1 MSFEPQHSVYVIA
14 EAGVNHNGQLDL
26 AMQLVDAAASAGA
39 DAVKFQTFQADRL
52 ASTSAPKASYQTQT
66 TAANES
72 QHAMLKKLELPF
84 EWHAPLQQHAKKQGI
99 TFLSTP
105 FDMISLGFLQTLQL
119 PLLKVSSG
127 DLTNAPF
134 LWACANSGVPLV
146 VSTGMATLSEV
157 EHALAVIHHSLHHIN
172 EPQNMEAVWSHWVT
186 QTDRSLLTAKVTL
199 LHCTSQ
205 YPTPMN
211 EVNLYAMDTLR
222 HAFHLPVG
230 YSDHTQGTVIPIAA
244 VARGARVIEKH
255 LTLDCHMQGPDHR
268 ASLEPDEFGQMVKA
282 IRQLEVAMGHGHKA
296 PQPSELNTRLAARKQ
311 VVAARPI
318 AKGQTFTRED
328 LETAR
333 SGQGL
338 PPQDL
343 WQLIGC
349 IAQHDFATGE
359 AIQI

>member
-1 MSFEPQHSVYVIA
+1 MSFEHQQSVYVIA
-14 EAGVNHNGQLDL
+14 EAGVNHNGQRDL
-26 AMQLVDAAASAGA
+26 AMQLIDAAASAGA

-52 ASTSAPKASYQTQT
+52 ASATAPKASYQTQT
-66 TAANES
+66 TPANES

-105 FDMISLGFLQTLQL
+105 FDMSSLAFLQTLEL
-119 PLLKVSSG
+119 PMLKISSG
-127 DLTNAPF
+127 DLSNAPF
-134 LWACANSGVPLV
+134 LWLCARSGLPLV

-157 EHALAVIHHSLHHIN
+157 EQALAVIHHSLHHTS
-172 EPQNMEAVWSHWVT
+172 EPQHMQDVWSHWVT
-186 QTDRSLLTAKVTL
+186 QADRRLLTSQVTL

-205 YPTPMN
+205 YPTPMA
-211 EVNLYAMDTLR
+211 EVNLHAMDTLR
-222 HAFHLPVG
+222 DAFHLTVG
-230 YSDHTQGTVIPIAA
+230 YSDHTQGKVIPIAA

-255 LTLDCHMQGPDHR
+255 LTLDCHMQGPDHL

-282 IRQLEVAMGHGHKA
+282 IRQLEVAMGHGHKV
-296 PQPSELNTRLAARKQ
+296 PQASELNTRLAARKQ

-318 AKGQTFTRED
+318 AKGHTFTRED

-338 PPQDL
+338 PAHDL

-349 IAQHDFATGE
+349 VAQQDFAAGQ
-359 AIQI
+359 AIHI

>member
-1 MSFEPQHSVYVIA
+1 MSFEPQQVYVIA

-52 ASTSAPKASYQTQT
+52 ASPTAPKASYQTQT
-66 TAANES
+66 TSANES

-84 EWHAPLQQHAKKQGI
+84 EWHLQLQQYAQKQGI

-105 FDMISLGFLQTLQL
+105 FDLISLKFLQTLQL
-119 PLLKVSSG
+119 PMLKVSSG

-134 LWACANSGVPLV
+134 LWACAHSGMPLV

-157 EHALAVIHHSLHHIN
+157 EQALAVIHHSLHHN
-172 EPQNMEAVWSHWVT
+172 SEPQHMDAVWSHWVA
-186 QTDRSLLTAKVTL
+186 QSDRSLLASQVTL

-205 YPTPMN
+205 YPTPMT
-211 EVNLYAMDTLR
+211 EVNLRAMDTLR
-222 HAFHLPVG
+222 DAFHLPVG
-230 YSDHTQGTVIPIAA
+230 YSDHTKGTAIPIAA

-255 LTLDCHMQGPDHR
+255 LTLDCTMQGPDHR

-282 IRQLEVAMGHGHKA
+282 IRQLEVAMGHGHKV
-296 PQPSELNTRLAARKQ
+296 PQASELNTRLAARKQ
-311 VVAARPI
+311 VVAARSI
-318 AKGQTFTRED
+318 AKGHTLTRED

-338 PPQDL
+338 PAHDL
-343 WQLIGC
+343 WQLIGSV
-349 IAQHDFATGE
+349 AQKDFAAGE
-359 AIQI
+359 AIQT

>member
-1 MSFEPQHSVYVIA
+1 MSFEHQQSVYVIA
-14 EAGVNHNGQLDL
+14 EAGVNHNGQRDL
-26 AMQLVDAAASAGA
+26 AMQLIDAAASTGA

-52 ASTSAPKASYQTQT
+52 ASATAPKASYQTQT
-66 TAANES
+66 TSANES
-72 QHAMLKKLELPF
+72 QLAMLKKLELPF

-99 TFLSTP
+99 TFISTP
-105 FDMISLGFLQTLQL
+105 FDMSSLAFLQTLEL
-119 PLLKVSSG
+119 PMLKISSG
-127 DLTNAPF
+127 DLSNAPF
-134 LWACANSGVPLV
+134 LWACARSGLPLV

-157 EHALAVIHHSLHHIN
+157 ELALAVIHHSLHHTS
-172 EPQNMEAVWSHWVT
+172 EPQHMQDVWSYWVT
-186 QTDRSLLTAKVTL
+186 QADRKLLTSQVTL

-205 YPTPMN
+205 YPTPMA

-222 HAFHLPVG
+222 DAFHLTVG

-255 LTLDCHMQGPDHR
+255 LTLDCNMQGPDHL
-268 ASLEPDEFGQMVKA
+268 ASIEPDEFGEMVKA
-282 IRQLEVAMGHGHKA
+282 IRQLEVAMGHGHKV
-296 PQPSELNTRLAARKQ
+296 PQASELNTRLAARKQ

-318 AKGQTFTRED
+318 AKGHTFTRED

-338 PPQDL
+338 PAHDL

-349 IAQHDFATGE
+349 VAQQDFAAGQ
-359 AIQI
+359 AIHL

>member
-1 MSFEPQHSVYVIA
+1 MPFEPQQVYVIA

-26 AMQLVDAAASAGA
+26 AMQLVEAAASAGA

-52 ASTSAPKASYQTQT
+52 ASPTAPKASYQTET
-66 TAANES
+66 TSASES

-84 EWHAPLQQHAKKQGI
+84 EWHLQLQQYAQEQGI

-105 FDMISLGFLQTLQL
+105 FDLISLKFLQTLQL
-119 PLLKVSSG
+119 PMLKVSSG

-134 LWACANSGVPLV
+134 LWACARSGMPLV

-157 EHALAVIHHSLHHIN
+157 EQALAVIHHSLHHTS
-172 EPQNMEAVWSHWVT
+172 EPQHMEAVWSHWVA
-186 QTDRSLLTAKVTL
+186 QSDRSLLASQVTL

-205 YPTPMN
+205 YPTPMT
-211 EVNLYAMDTLR
+211 EVNLLAMDTL
-222 HAFHLPVG
+222 HDAFHLPVG
-230 YSDHTQGTVIPIAA
+230 YSDHTQGTAIPIAA

-255 LTLDCHMQGPDHR
+255 LTLACNMQGPDHR
-268 ASLEPDEFGQMVKA
+268 ASLEPDEFGYMVKA
-282 IRQLEVAMGHGHKA
+282 IRQLEVAMGHGHKV
-296 PQPSELNTRLAARKQ
+296 PQASELNTRLAARKQ
-311 VVAARPI
+311 VVAARSI
-318 AKGQTFTRED
+318 TKGHTFTRED

-338 PPQDL
+338 PAHDL

-349 IAQHDFATGE
+349 VAQKDFAAGE
-359 AIQI
+359 AIQT

>member
-1 MSFEPQHSVYVIA
+1 MSFEPQHVYVIA

-26 AMQLVDAAASAGA
+26 AMQLVEAAASAGA

-52 ASTSAPKASYQTQT
+52 ASTTAPKASYQTET
-66 TAANES
+66 TSASES

-84 EWHAPLQQHAKKQGI
+84 EWHAPLQQHAKTQGI

-105 FDMISLGFLQTLQL
+105 FDVVSLKFLQTLQL
-119 PLLKVSSG
+119 PMLKVSSG

-134 LWACANSGVPLV
+134 LWACAHSGLPLV

-157 EHALAVIHHSLHHIN
+157 EQALALIHHSLHHTS
-172 EPQNMEAVWSHWVT
+172 EPQHMEAVWSHWVT
-186 QTDRSLLTAKVTL
+186 QADRSLLTANVTL

-205 YPTPMN
+205 YPTPMS
-211 EVNLYAMDTLR
+211 EVNLHAMDTLR
-222 HAFHLPVG
+222 DAFHLPVG

-255 LTLDCHMQGPDHR
+255 LTLDCKMQGPDHR
-268 ASLEPDEFGQMVKA
+268 ASLEPGEFDQMVKA
-282 IRQLEVAMGHGHKA
+282 IRQLEVAMGHAHKV
-296 PQPSELNTRLAARKQ
+296 PQASELNTRLAARKQ
-311 VVAARPI
+311 VVAARSI
-318 AKGQTFTRED
+318 AKGHTFTRED

-338 PPQDL
+338 PAHDL

-349 IAQHDFATGE
+349 VAQHDFAAGE
-359 AIQI
+359 AIRI

>member
-1 MSFEPQHSVYVIA
+1 MPFEPQQVYVIA

-52 ASTSAPKASYQTQT
+52 ASPTAPKASYQTET
-66 TAANES
+66 TSASES

-84 EWHAPLQQHAKKQGI
+84 EWHLQLQQYAQKQGI

-105 FDMISLGFLQTLQL
+105 FDLISLKFLQTLQL
-119 PLLKVSSG
+119 PMLKVSSG

-134 LWACANSGVPLV
+134 LWACARSGMPLV

-157 EHALAVIHHSLHHIN
+157 EQALAVIHHSLHHTS
-172 EPQNMEAVWSHWVT
+172 EPQHMEAVWSHWVT
-186 QTDRSLLTAKVTL
+186 QADRSLLASKVTL

-205 YPTPMN
+205 YPTPMS
-211 EVNLYAMDTLR
+211 EVNLHAMDTLR
-222 HAFHLPVG
+222 DAFHLPFG

-255 LTLDCHMQGPDHR
+255 LSLDCNMQGPDHR
-268 ASLEPDEFGQMVKA
+268 ASLEPDEFSQMVKA
-282 IRQLEVAMGHGHKA
+282 IRQLEVAMGHGHKV

-311 VVAARPI
+311 VVAARSI
-318 AKGQTFTRED
+318 AKGHTFTRED

-333 SGQGL
+333 CGQGL
-338 PPQDL
+338 PAHDL

-349 IAQHDFATGE
+349 VAQHDFAAGE
-359 AIQI
+359 AIRI

>member
-1 MSFEPQHSVYVIA
+1 MSFEPQQVYVIA

-52 ASTSAPKASYQTQT
+52 ASPTAPKASYQTQT
-66 TAANES
+66 TSANES

-84 EWHAPLQQHAKKQGI
+84 EWHLQLQQYAQKQGI

-105 FDMISLGFLQTLQL
+105 FDLVSLKFLQTLQL
-119 PLLKVSSG
+119 PMLKVSSG

-134 LWACANSGVPLV
+134 LWACAHSGMQLV

-157 EHALAVIHHSLHHIN
+157 EQALAVIHHSLHHSS
-172 EPQNMEAVWSHWVT
+172 EPEHMDAVWSHWVA
-186 QTDRSLLTAKVTL
+186 QSDRSLLASQVTL

-205 YPTPMN
+205 YPTPLT
-211 EVNLYAMDTLR
+211 EVNLLAMDTLR
-222 HAFHLPVG
+222 DAFHLPVG
-230 YSDHTQGTVIPIAA
+230 YSDHTQGTAIPIAA

-255 LTLDCHMQGPDHR
+255 LTLDCTMQGPDHR
-268 ASLEPDEFGQMVKA
+268 ASLEPDEFGHMVKA
-282 IRQLEVAMGHGHKA
+282 IRQLEVAMGHGHKV
-296 PQPSELNTRLAARKQ
+296 PQASELNTRLAARKQ
-311 VVAARPI
+311 VVAARSI
-318 AKGQTFTRED
+318 AKGHTFTRED

-338 PPQDL
+338 PAHDL
-343 WQLIGC
+343 WQLIGSV
-349 IAQHDFATGE
+349 AQKDFAAGE
-359 AIQI
+359 AIQT